1 MASSMLQV
9 SAPLVFSNP
18 GWGGYAF
25 ESFFCWYICTS
36 RCVPLNHVQLQL
48 QVWSNPHSVPS
59 EAGPHFDNFAA
70 ARYSCCNISR
80 KFTTVFGRSCPCL
93 VAVFCINQSFG
104 QYAGSVKRSL
114 RCLQWDIGPI
124 TVLQDRIP
132 YWVHTWLTYVTS
144 LLSLLLLVS
153 CPTEQIPVFLSS
165 LWICLTSYLEHSCSV
180 SLIVELSNDKFC
192 RFCFIS
198 SCRLCAATRSQRW
211 RLDCTFCHPDKIWL
225 NDEHLPCLDGKC

>member
-70 ARYSCCNISR
+70 ARYSCCDISR

-93 VAVFCINQSFG
+93 VAVFCINHFLHAAFLSFG
-104 QYAGSVKRSL
+104 QYVDQSNALWGVFNETLVRLRYYKTGS
-114 RCLQWDIGPI
+114 
-124 TVLQDRIP
+124 
-132 YWVHTWLTYVTS
+132 
-144 LLSLLLLVS
+144 
-153 CPTEQIPVFLSS
+153 PTEPI
-165 LWICLTSYLEHSCSV
+165 
-180 SLIVELSNDKFC
+180 
-192 RFCFIS
+192 
-198 SCRLCAATRSQRW
+198 
-211 RLDCTFCHPDKIWL
+211 LD
-225 NDEHLPCLDGKC
+225 